1 MSRISK
7 VFDKLKQKNEKALIP
22 FITAGDPD
30 NDTTDK
36 LLKCLVNSGADI
48 IELGV
53 PFSDPMADGPTIQAA
68 SQRALSNS
76 FSMQHIFAHVK
87 KVRTYSETPIILFGY
102 YNPFMK
108 YGIEKLCS
116 DAKHAGVDA
125 FLIVDL
131 PPEEATVIK
140 ESAEL
145 NGLDM
150 IFLLAPTST
159 DDRLRLVTE
168 KASGFIYFVSVT
180 GVTGT
185 RDKLDTD
192 LSSYLDKIRNFS
204 NLPVGIGF
212 GISRPEHVREVA
224 RYSDAVIVG
233 SAIINKVEQNITNP
247 EMVNIVGKFIR
258 ELKDATLPE

>member
-7 VFDKLKQKNEKALIP
+7 VLEELKQKNEKALIP

-30 NDTTDK
+30 SATTDD
-36 LLKCLVNSGADI
+36 LLKCLVENGADI

-68 SQRALSNS
+68 SQRALSKN
-76 FSMQHIFAHVK
+76 FSMQNIFAHVR
-87 KVRTYSETPIILFGY
+87 KVRTYSETPVILFGY
-102 YNPFMK
+102 YNPFLK
-108 YGIEKLCS
+108 YGIEKLCH
-116 DAKHAGVDA
+116 DAKSAGVDA

-131 PPEEATVIK
+131 PPEEA
-140 ESAEL
+140 SAINEAAKL

-159 DDRLRLVTE
+159 DERLQLVSE

-192 LSSYLDKIRNFS
+192 LSGYLDRIRKFS
-204 NLPVGIGF
+204 DLPIGVGF
-212 GISRPEHVREVA
+212 GISRPEHVREVI

-233 SAIINKVEQNITNP
+233 SAIINKIEQNISNP
-247 EMVNIVGKFIR
+247 EMINIVGAFIR

>member
-7 VFDKLKQKNEKALIP
+7 VLDELKLKNEKALIP

-30 NDTTDK
+30 PAITDD
-36 LLKCLVNSGADI
+36 LLKCLVENGADI

-68 SQRALSNS
+68 SQRALSNN
-76 FSMQHIFAHVK
+76 FSMQSIFAHVK
-87 KVRTYSETPIILFGY
+87 KVRTYSETPVILFGY
-102 YNPFMK
+102 YNPFLK
-108 YGIEKLCS
+108 YGIDKLCA
-116 DAKHAGVDA
+116 DAKNAGVDA

-131 PPEEATVIK
+131 PPEEASSIK
-140 ESAEL
+140 EAAEL
-145 NGLDM
+145 NGIDM

-159 DDRLRLVTE
+159 DERLRLVSE

-192 LSSYLDKIRNFS
+192 LSGYIENIRRFS
-204 NLPVGIGF
+204 DLPVGIGF
-212 GISRPEHVREVA
+212 GISRPEHVREVT

-233 SAIINKVEQNITNP
+233 SAIINKVEQNINNP
-247 EMVNIVGKFIR
+247 EMINVIGTFIR

>member
-7 VFDKLKQKNEKALIP
+7 VLEELKQKNEKALIP

-30 NDTTDK
+30 SATSDD
-36 LLKCLVNSGADI
+36 LLKCLVENGADI

-68 SQRALSNS
+68 SQRALSNN
-76 FSMQHIFAHVK
+76 FSMQHIFTHVR

-102 YNPFMK
+102 YNPFLK
-108 YGIEKLCS
+108 YGIDKLCH
-116 DAKHAGVDA
+116 DAKSAGVDA

-131 PPEEATVIK
+131 PPEEASEINEAAK
-140 ESAEL
+140 L

-159 DDRLRLVTE
+159 DERLQLVSE

-192 LSSYLDKIRNFS
+192 LSGYLDRIRKFS
-204 NLPVGIGF
+204 DLPIGVGF
-212 GISRPEHVREVA
+212 GISRPEHVREVI

-233 SAIINKVEQNITNP
+233 SAIINKIEQNISNP
-247 EMVNIVGKFIR
+247 EMINIVGAFIR